1 MNIQMTP
8 YSLPLIGAA
17 CISTAVAWMAW
28 RRQPSPGARS
38 FSILMMLTVANIVN
52 SLFLLGSTTL
62 SMFLFWVKMSFISGG
77 LGVAWL
83 AFVLR
88 YTGAPRRLELRLS
101 FLLSIG
107 PAIVFVLAWSNDIHH
122 LLWTSATV
130 ATPPVAGVALHV
142 DSSFGPLFWLWNGYL
157 YALLLAGF
165 IVLIFNSVRSAPAY
179 RGQTVAILVAMIL
192 PWTANFLFLIGVTPV
207 THVDLTPFAFA
218 LSGIALFFALYR
230 FRFLDIVPI
239 ARSRILEA
247 SPNGVL
253 VLDGRGR
260 IVDINPA
267 AESILNCRARDVLGT
282 RGDQILPALAD
293 GGKPDT
299 ELTFTTDGVERS
311 YGLHIGPIRRGSN
324 RLVLLTD
331 ITERKRM
338 TLRLLQAQKMDSL
351 GLMAGGI
358 AHDFNNLLTGI
369 LCNLSILKERAGGM
383 TELAEPLAQAEQ
395 AAQQAAELTHS
406 LLAFSRNGSPAP
418 SVVDLNR
425 TIDLTMQAI
434 VGVLPS
440 SVTVT
445 RDFAT
450 DLWTVRADPIQ
461 ITQVIINLIIN
472 ARDAMHGSGTLV
484 IRTENT
490 PVGGEFVT
498 LHPEARAGEYVLLNV
513 IDSGEGISDEVRQH
527 LFEPFFTTKP
537 VGRGTGLGLSVVYG
551 AVHQAGG
558 WILVDTVV
566 GQGSSFSIYL
576 PRCLEQVQPAAES
589 RTTITHRGNNETVLI
604 VDDEELILQLTRRM
618 LEHTGYQVI
627 TASDGPSALSI
638 IEQGQ
643 HADLI
648 LLDMTMPGMTGDQVL
663 WKLRERG
670 CTVPVLI
677 SSGYSLSGGIQ
688 GLVGAPGGADGF
700 LPKPYNVHELTETVH
715 ALLSAR

>member
-1 MNIQMTP
+1 MTP
-8 YSLPLIGAA
+8 YSLPLVGAA

-28 RRQPSPGARS
+28 HRQPSPGARS
-38 FSILMMLTVANIVN
+38 FSILMMLVVANIIN
-52 SLFLLGSTTL
+52 SLLLLGSTTL

-83 AFVLR
+83 VFVLR
-88 YTGAPRRLELRLS
+88 YAGAPQRLVRRLS
-101 FLLSIG
+101 CLLSVG
-107 PAIVFVLAWSNDIHH
+107 PVTVFVLAWFNDTHH
-122 LLWTSATV
+122 LLWTSATI

-142 DSSFGPLFWLWNGYL
+142 DSSLGPLFWLWNGYL
-157 YALLLAGF
+157 YVLLFVGF
-165 IVLIFNSVRSAPAY
+165 IILIFNSVRSAPAY

-239 ARSRILEA
+239 TRSRVLEA

-260 IVDINPA
+260 IIDINPA
-267 AESILNCRARDVLGT
+267 AESILDCRARNVLGT
-282 RGDQILPALAD
+282 RVDQILPALAAD
-293 GGKPDT
+293 RGKPDT
-299 ELTFTTDGVERS
+299 ELTFNKDGVERS
-311 YGLHIGPIRRGSN
+311 YGLYVAPIRKGSD

-331 ITERKRM
+331 ITEHKRM

-369 LCNLSILKERAGGM
+369 LCNLSILKERADGM
-383 TELAEPLAQAEQ
+383 AELAEPLAQTEQ
-395 AAQQAAELTHS
+395 TAQRAAELTHS

-440 SVTVT
+440 SVAVT

-450 DLWTVRADPIQ
+450 DLWTIRADPVQ

-484 IRTENT
+484 IRTKNA
-490 PVGGEFVT
+490 PVGEEFVT
-498 LHPEARAGEYVLLNV
+498 LHPEARAGEYVLLTV
-513 IDSGEGISDEVRQH
+513 TDSGEGISDGVRQH

-558 WILVDTVV
+558 WILVDTAV
-566 GQGSSFSIYL
+566 GQGSSFSLYL

-589 RTTITHRGNNETVLI
+589 RTTVTHHGNNETILVI
-604 VDDEELILQLTRRM
+604 DDEDMILQLTGRM
-618 LEHTGYQVI
+618 LEHVGYRVI
-627 TASDGPSALSI
+627 TASDGPSALAI
-638 IEQGQ
+638 VEQGQ
-643 HADLI
+643 HVDLI

-688 GLVGAPGGADGF
+688 GLVGAPGGAEGF
-700 LPKPYNVHELTETVH
+700 LPKPYDIHKLTETVY